1 MRSLMEITARR
12 RRSSPASRNPACRAW
27 IKRADDGEER
37 YKPIACLIRL
47 AEAIAEAD
55 ALADV
60 RKAGRD
66 PRNWCAA
73 MTFLERRHPSRF
85 GRRAPEE
92 QRGGVTVIVG
102 VKLEDVQV
110 NVAAPTVHGA
120 LSDGQAMLSEG
131 EQP

>member
-1 MRSLMEITARR
+1 MIFVDALVDGNYRETAAQLAGIAE
-12 RRSSPASRNPACRAW
+12 SGVRAW

-73 MTFLERRHPSRF
+73 MTFL
-85 GRRAPEE
+85 
-92 QRGGVTVIVG
+92 VWC
-102 VKLEDVQV
+102 L
-110 NVAAPTVHGA
+110 
-120 LSDGQAMLSEG
+120 
-131 EQP
+131 